1 MSCGV
6 GHRCSSD
13 PALLCLWR
21 RPAAAVLIHPLAW
34 ELPYA
39 ISGVLKRKKKC
50 GICMLKMKNK
60 QTLKKEDGDQNK

>member
-39 ISGVLKRKKKC
+39 ISGVLKRKKK
-50 GICMLKMKNK
+50 MWYLYAENEK
-60 QTLKKEDGDQNK
+60 QTNTEERRWRSK